1 MYVEIKMGFVWYDV
15 NMYDKLS
22 YMVDDCYKAII
33 LVFIPKN
40 SFSKV
45 QSLTLDLF
53 EKRRQKVSPC

>member
-22 YMVDDCYKAII
+22 NMVDDCYKAII
-33 LVFIPKN
+33 LVFILKN

-53 EKRRQKVSPC
+53 EKRR